1 MFGIGLPEL
10 IIIMIVAL
18 VVVGPER
25 LPEMGRKLGKTVND
39 LRRMYTGLREQ
50 LGPDFDEVEKQVRA
64 LRSLDPRRELNTIG
78 QRALDGLTKE
88 VGDVPE
94 LLRFP
99 TSQSPQGPTTTSELL
114 EAGRTGQAPQ
124 YPYLSS
130 TGANGTNGVS
140 QTIAP
145 PVQPVVG
152 IPVATQQTVGKL
164 SQDLLNDDLLDQ
176 PIADTTADR
185 TTT

>member
-39 LRRMYTGLREQ
+39 LRRMYAGLREQ

-78 QRALDGLTKE
+78 QRAFDGLTKD

-99 TSQSPQGPTTTSELL
+99 ASQSPQGPTTTNELL
-114 EAGRTGQAPQ
+114 EAARIGQAPQ
-124 YPYLSS
+124 YPYM
-130 TGANGTNGVS
+130 TPNGTNGTNGVNG
-140 QTIAP
+140 TPAAIPP
-145 PVQPVVG
+145 PVATP
-152 IPVATQQTVGKL
+152 PVATQQTVGKL
-164 SQDLLNDDLLDQ
+164 GHDLLSDDLLDQ

-185 TTT
+185 PTV